1 MIGKYI
7 ERFITKPTKRVG
19 SMTESFY
26 KKTDFYKGSTMFHR
40 IEEALEDLKR

>member
-19 SMTESFY
+19 SMTESFLQENG
-26 KKTDFYKGSTMFHR
+26 F
-40 IEEALEDLKR
+40 L